1 MMEKQ
6 TIGFQSTLCKPFF
19 IILNASGYQRNWKR
33 FEPLIPRPPEP
44 DLDRIPLYTQPCRQ
58 IYPRIQT
65 YAHIY
70 TNNKKTISLRVAWTS
85 GYLNTW
91 LRSSFRGKFQYWRR
105 KFRIFSPFFVA
116 VDTDKAC
123 KLFLVPDTGKLIPT
137 GQKIAREDLAP
148 RRDRA
153 ELAHASPV
161 AGRQFRGK
169 LLARWGSSLQGLKTH
184 EFF

>member
-1 MMEKQ
+1 MLLVTNE
-6 TIGFQSTLCKPFF
+6 IGNDFPM
-19 IILNASGYQRNWKR
+19 
-33 FEPLIPRPPEP
+33 IPRPSEP
-44 DLDRIPLYTQPCRQ
+44 DLDRINLYTQPGRH
-58 IYPRIQT
+58 IYPGIET
-65 YAHIY
+65 YTHTY
-70 TNNKKTISLRVAWTS
+70 TYKKTISLRVGSTS
-85 GYLNTW
+85 GCWNTW

-105 KFRIFSPFFVA
+105 KFCIFPPFFVA

-169 LLARWGSSLQGLKTH
+169 LLARWGCSLQGLKTH
-184 EFF
+184 EFFLS